1 MNISILLVLDKIDN
15 TLYPIDVSKDDSNCL
30 DIYKKVLSTTT
41 LTQKDIPLDE
51 FIEFLVKENKISRKS
66 DGYNIKDYTLFYI

>member
-66 DGYNIKDYTLFYI
+66 DGYNIKDYALFYI